1 LPDTS
6 HARVD
11 MSLSLKECE
20 QECLRNC
27 SCTAYTSAD
36 ETRGGIGCL
45 SWHGDLVDIRTFAN
59 GGQDLFVRVDAATL
73 GILRIYSFFLL
84 SLFVELEN
92 VI

>member
-1 LPDTS
+1 
-6 HARVD
+6 
-11 MSLSLKECE
+11 LKECE

-73 GILRIYSFFLL
+73 GILHIYSFFLL